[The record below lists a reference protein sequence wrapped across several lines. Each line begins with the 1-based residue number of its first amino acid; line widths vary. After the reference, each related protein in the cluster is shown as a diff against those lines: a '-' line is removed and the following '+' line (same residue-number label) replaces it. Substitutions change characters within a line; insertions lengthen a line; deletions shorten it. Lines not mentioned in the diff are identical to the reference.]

1 MKKVLFRCLFY
12 ASVIVFYWK
21 NKCAKVLNGD
31 VYGTQLRD
39 VPRTRRWDVLGA
51 SPGRRSYMF
60 FKFNS
65 ETYLTYFDR
74 LLETL

>member
-1 MKKVLFRCLFY
+1 MKKVFFRCISSCFTHLL
-12 ASVIVFYWK
+12 VFFTGK
-21 NKCAKVLNGD
+21 TNMQKFEMGTSTGRLLDLVAGRPGD
-31 VYGTQLRD
+31 QMMG
-39 VPRTRRWDVLGA
+39 RW
-51 SPGRRSYMF
+51 SYMF